1 MNKKKVTLIIIGLA
15 AAAVLYII
23 ISGSARQ
30 VGSEPGD
37 RAPDF
42 SLPSYSTGEDT
53 ALSDYHGN
61 LIVLNMWASWCEP
74 CVRELPALLD
84 IHENY
89 REEDVEVITM
99 NMNSYERTQEEAEAF
114 AEEFN
119 LSQSPSAIDI
129 DGDMA
134 DAYQLQ
140 YLPTTVII
148 DEDGIIIEKI
158 AGEVTYERMEQV
170 IEENI

>member
-1 MNKKKVTLIIIGLA
+1 
-15 AAAVLYII
+15 
-23 ISGSARQ
+23 
-30 VGSEPGD
+30 
-37 RAPDF
+37 
-42 SLPSYSTGEDT
+42 
-53 ALSDYHGN
+53 
-61 LIVLNMWASWCEP
+61 
-74 CVRELPALLD
+74 
-84 IHENY
+84 
-89 REEDVEVITM
+89 M

>member
-1 MNKKKVTLIIIGLA
+1 M
-15 AAAVLYII
+15 YII

-89 REEDVEVITM
+89 REEDVKVI
-99 NMNSYERTQEEAEAF
+99 YHEHEFLRTDTGR
-114 AEEFN
+114 
-119 LSQSPSAIDI
+119 SRSVRRRIQSIPVSF
-129 DGDMA
+129 
-134 DAYQLQ
+134 
-140 YLPTTVII
+140 
-148 DEDGIIIEKI
+148 
-158 AGEVTYERMEQV
+158 RH
-170 IEENI
+170 